1 MAATL
6 AEMQR
11 RSTEAFEAIVVDEII
26 NSDPVLP
33 RIPFESLNG
42 TQKRYLRES
51 TVATPSFYGLD
62 EELPEGTPTTT
73 EVTLTLEQL
82 GLNADTHGLADTLEN
97 AMGQRAFKL
106 KQTAKAML
114 EKVGDIVI
122 YGNNTSNDKEPNGL
136 HALTPTAQTT
146 NEGSGTTGA
155 QFNFSNLDLAIHSV
169 KSGRI
174 QLFTTTRELHRRI
187 GAYVNTSSTNTPI
200 RINKN
205 EFGEFVRFYN
215 ETPIEFSDRQTQT
228 ENIAGGTFSA
238 KTGGSPGTSSIFLLM
253 FGMPGSATPGIF
265 GVQGADGMKPF
276 EIGWLE
282 NKDVWRDRV
291 RWRLAFGLG
300 STQAI
305 GRVDGITDVAVAA

>member
-26 NSDPVLP
+26 NTDPVLP
-33 RIPFESLNG
+33 RVPFESLSG
-42 TQKRYLRES
+42 TEMRYLRES
-51 TVATPSFYGLD
+51 TVAPPQFYGLD
-62 EELPEGTPTTT
+62 AELPEGTQ
-73 EVTLTLEQL
+73 VTLSLEQV
-82 GLNADTHGLADTLEN
+82 GLNADTHGLADTMEN
-97 AMGQRAFKL
+97 AMGQRAYKL

-114 EKVGDIVI
+114 ELIGDKGI

-146 NEGSGTTGA
+146 NEGSGKTGA